1 MQQNAPLLIRG
12 RRGGK
17 REWGQVAGVVTEG
30 GWRETGTNSTLSVY
44 TFLGPMLHVP
54 PQQKPLQKT
63 V

>member
-17 REWGQVAGVVTEG
+17 REWGQVARVVTEG
-30 GWRETGTNSTLSVY
+30 GWRETGTTLLYQSIL
-44 TFLGPMLHVP
+44 FSDPMLHVP
-54 PQQKPLQKT
+54 PQQKPLQKS